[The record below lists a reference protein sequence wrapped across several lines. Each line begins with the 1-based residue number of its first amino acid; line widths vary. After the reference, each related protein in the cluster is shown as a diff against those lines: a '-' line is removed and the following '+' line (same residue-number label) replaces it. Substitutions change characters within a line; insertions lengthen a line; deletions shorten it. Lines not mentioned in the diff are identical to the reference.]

1 MFIMKKDNKDEDI
14 QPVDLP
20 QSEVYLNK
28 EVYQQKQPADSG
40 LPLDKDLKEDNR
52 TAKDKKENEKASKEE
67 GLNESA
73 SEGDAGA
80 FEGFEDHSK

>member
-1 MFIMKKDNKDEDI
+1 MFIMKKNNKDKEI
-14 QPVDLP
+14 QPADLP

-28 EVYQQKQPADSG
+28 EVYQQKQPADTG

-52 TAKDKKENEKASKEE
+52 TAKNKKEYEKTSKEA

-73 SEGDAGA
+73 SDGDAGA